1 VLHDDYTRTIESA
14 HVLTAD
20 TFGLDTAHS
29 PFHLSR
35 VMRKAKLT
43 APAALTAL
51 LAATSAVTRDPF
63 GGGTITI
70 AFTH

>member
-1 VLHDDYTRTIESA
+1 LHDDYTRTIESA
-14 HVLTAD
+14 RVLGAD

-43 APAALTAL
+43 APPALTTLPIATAALT
-51 LAATSAVTRDPF
+51 RDPS
-63 GGGTITI
+63 GGTLTI
-70 AFTH
+70 AF